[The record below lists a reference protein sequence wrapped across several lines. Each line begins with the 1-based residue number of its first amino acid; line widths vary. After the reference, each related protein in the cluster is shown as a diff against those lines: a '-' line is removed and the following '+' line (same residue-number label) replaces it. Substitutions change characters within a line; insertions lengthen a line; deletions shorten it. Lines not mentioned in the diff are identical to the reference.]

1 MQEHLIIDGNNA
13 LHAIPELA
21 RELRN
26 NREYARESLLHLLE
40 PLVGIT
46 SSLLTVVFDGK
57 GGPLAVSKHK
67 ELEAFTVIYS
77 SSTQGADGVIERM
90 LMASKQPE
98 KLVVVTNDN
107 LIRNCAF
114 AHGASAMR
122 VEEVSKKLDF
132 AIERVKSIR
141 CKTSKKSNENGAKFE
156 NKIPFPD

>member
-13 LHAIPELA
+13 LHAMPELA
-21 RELRN
+21 RDLRN
-26 NREYARESLLHLLE
+26 NREYAREALLHLLE
-40 PLVGIT
+40 PLLGVSI
-46 SSLLTVVFDGK
+46 SLLTVVFDGK
-57 GGPLAVSKHK
+57 GGPLSVSKHK
-67 ELEAFTVIYS
+67 GLEAFTVIYS
-77 SSTQGADGVIERM
+77 SSAQGADGVIERM

-114 AHGASAMR
+114 AHGASVMR

-141 CKTSKKSNENGAKFE
+141 SKSTNSNAKGTKFE